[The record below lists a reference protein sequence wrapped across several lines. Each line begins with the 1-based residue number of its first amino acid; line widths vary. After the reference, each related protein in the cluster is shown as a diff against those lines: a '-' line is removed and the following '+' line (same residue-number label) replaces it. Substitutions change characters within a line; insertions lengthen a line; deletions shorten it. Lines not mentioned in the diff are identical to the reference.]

1 MGRTMPVVK
10 GERLCAQGDSPP
22 VQLSN
27 NVMEKVVSMHSKK
40 GVKKN
45 TRDWY
50 LFHLCGF
57 TIPLNLFQMLRKI
70 EKYLDLSIIIPIFA
84 A

>member
-1 MGRTMPVVK
+1 MRYLSPVSWAMSETDTRFIYK
-10 GERLCAQGDSPP
+10 
-22 VQLSN
+22 N
-27 NVMEKVVSMHSKK
+27 
-40 GVKKN
+40 KN

-70 EKYLDLSIIIPIFA
+70 EKYLELSIIIPIFA

>member
-1 MGRTMPVVK
+1 MEV
-10 GERLCAQGDSPP
+10 S
-22 VQLSN
+22 QLL
-27 NVMEKVVSMHSKK
+27 E
-40 GVKKN
+40 N

-70 EKYLDLSIIIPIFA
+70 EKYLELFFQMLRKIEKYLELSIIIPIFA